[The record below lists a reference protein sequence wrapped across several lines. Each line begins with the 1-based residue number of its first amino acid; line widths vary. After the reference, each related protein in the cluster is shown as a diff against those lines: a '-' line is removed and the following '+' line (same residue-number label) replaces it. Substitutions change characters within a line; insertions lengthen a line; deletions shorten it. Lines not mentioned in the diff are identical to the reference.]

1 MAEGTVA
8 QPIDAETLAQ
18 PAVVTP
24 LAVPTKPRKKVSSL
38 AEKQAALKS
47 VK

>member
-1 MAEGTVA
+1 MAEVTVMA
-8 QPIDAETLAQ
+8 PEAPIVVK
-18 PAVVTP
+18 PAAVQP
-24 LAVPTKPRKKVSSL
+24 LAVSVKPQKKVSSL